1 MNFYKN
7 NKIIFLYFAYIILA
21 TIFFL
26 IAHAQQFPIK
36 YTYTE
41 WLINYEGGFIRRGFL
56 GQAVYELSNLL
67 KINIVTTIVCFQICA
82 YLTYYFIFIYIL
94 TKLKI
99 NFFWIIFI
107 FSSISFLYP
116 LGELESLGRKEIFV
130 LLFFLI
136 FSLINTTN
144 IKNLFI
150 IFFIFFAI
158 SNLIH
163 EITFFY
169 IHYYLLII
177 YLKSKIYLKKNIS
190 IEYYIFTFLLVCLLI
205 YLNAFLGRSAQ
216 IDQIIESYL
225 KINILIDS
233 SLGAIGWLSKS
244 FSWALLNTINKIS
257 LMGILRYFYILAIYL
272 IPILYFVKIKENKL
286 KKFVN
291 IKNLVFISFLFS
303 IPIYILV
310 LDWGRITYLNYNFLM
325 ISIIF
330 LFNNNLIDQNYIDIK
345 LKKISTLKKIIIFFI
360 IDLMWGPKLML
371 TDELG
376 KIPHYKSFTKFLK
389 FFTE

>member
-1 MNFYKN
+1 MSFYKD
-7 NKIIFLYFAYIILA
+7 NKVTFFYFAYITIA

-26 IAHAQQFPIK
+26 ESHTVQFPSK

-41 WLINYEGGFIRRGFL
+41 WLINYEGGFIRRGLL
-56 GQAVYELSNLL
+56 GQAVYELSNFF
-67 KINIVTTIVCFQICA
+67 KINIINLILFFQISA
-82 YLTYYFIFIYIL
+82 YLIYYFIFIYIF

-136 FSLINTTN
+136 FSIINFSNT
-144 IKNLFI
+144 KSLFI
-150 IFFIFFAI
+150 TFFIFFGI

-177 YLKSKIYLKKNIS
+177 YLKSKIHLKKIIHIN
-190 IEYYIFTFLLVCLLI
+190 YYFLTFILVCSLI
-205 YLNAFLGRSAQ
+205 YLNIHIGKSAS
-216 IDQIIESYL
+216 IDKIVDSYL
-225 KINILIDS
+225 KFNIIIHS

-244 FSWALLNTINKIS
+244 FEWALINTMSQIS
-257 LMGILRYFYILAIYL
+257 LIGILRYLYILLIYL
-272 IPILYFVKIKENKL
+272 IPILYFISIKKNKL
-286 KKFVN
+286 NKFIN
-291 IKNLVFISFLFS
+291 IRNIVFISFLFS
-303 IPIYILV
+303 IPIYLLV
-310 LDWGRITYLNYNFLM
+310 LDWGRVTYLNYNFLM

-330 LFNNNLIDQNYIDIK
+330 LFNSNLVDNKYINIK
-345 LKKISTLKKIIIFFI
+345 LEKLSTINKTIIFFI
-360 IDLMWGPKLML
+360 VNLMWGPKLML

-376 KIPHYKSFTKFLK
+376 KIPLYKSFTKFLK
-389 FFTE
+389 FLI